1 MPAPAV
7 VRRTITAYTL
17 LMPGDRV
24 LKGLALR
31 LLAIFF
37 LSTMSALV
45 KLAETRGASLPE
57 TMFWRQFCALPVVLA
72 FVAAGPGLAS
82 LKTTR
87 FKGHLARSMVGLVGM
102 VFTFGAV
109 LLLPL
114 AEATTF
120 QFTVPIFATLLG
132 ALVLREA
139 TGWQR
144 WSAVLVGFIGV
155 LIVVQPGSSHV
166 PLFGAIVGLL
176 AALFVAIVA
185 ILLRQLRDEPA
196 GTTVFWFSTLTLPFI
211 AIGYAFELR
220 GHDWLTWVN
229 LVAIGLVGGMG
240 QIALT
245 AASRAAPVAA
255 VVPMDYSGL
264 VWATLYGFVLFG
276 VLPTPMTWVGA
287 PVIILSGLF
296 IVWREHRLGRQ
307 KVRSAVA
314 EDD

>member
-1 MPAPAV
+1 
-7 VRRTITAYTL
+7 
-17 LMPGDRV
+17 MPGDRV
-24 LKGLALR
+24 LRGLALR

-57 TMFWRQFCALPVVLA
+57 TMFYRQLCALPVVLA
-72 FVAAGPGLAS
+72 FVMAGPGLRS
-82 LKTTR
+82 LRTTR
-87 FKGHLARSMVGLVGM
+87 FTRHLTRSMVGLVGM

-120 QFTVPIFATLLG
+120 QFTVPIFATILG

-144 WSAVLVGFIGV
+144 WGAVLVGFVGV
-155 LIVVQPGSSHV
+155 LVVVQPGSAHI
-166 PLFGAIVGLL
+166 PLFGAFVGLT
-176 AALFVAIVA
+176 AALFVALVA
-185 ILLRQLRDEPA
+185 IALRQLRDEPA
-196 GTTVFWFSTLTLPFI
+196 GTTVFWFSVLTLPFI
-211 AIGYAFELR
+211 AIGYAFDLR
-220 GHDWLTWVN
+220 SHDWLTWVN
-229 LVAIGLVGGMG
+229 LIAIGVVGGMG

-245 AASRAAPVAA
+245 AASRHAPVAA

-264 VWATLYGFVLFG
+264 IWATLYGFVLFG

-287 PVIILSGLF
+287 PIIIASGLF

-307 KVRSAVA
+307 RVRSAVE
-314 EDD
+314 ED

>member
-1 MPAPAV
+1 
-7 VRRTITAYTL
+7 
-17 LMPGDRV
+17 MPGDHI
-24 LKGLALR
+24 LSGLALR

-37 LSTMSALV
+37 LSTMSALI

-57 TMFWRQFCALPVVLA
+57 TMFFRQACALPIVLA
-72 FVAAGPGLAS
+72 FVAAGPGLGS
-82 LKTTR
+82 LRTAR

-132 ALVLREA
+132 ALVLREP

-144 WSAVLVGFIGV
+144 WSAVLVGFVGV
-155 LIVVQPGSSHV
+155 LIVAQPGSSHV

-176 AALFVAIVA
+176 AALFVAVVA

-196 GTTVFWFSTLTLPFI
+196 GTTVFWFSTLTLPII
-211 AIGYAFELR
+211 AVAYAFDLR
-220 GHDWLTWVN
+220 GHDWLTWLV
-229 LVAIGLVGGMG
+229 LVAIGVVGGMG

-245 AASRAAPVAA
+245 AASRAAPVAV

-264 VWATLYGFVLFG
+264 LWATIYGFLLFG

-287 PVIILSGLF
+287 PVIIASGLF

-307 KVRSAVA
+307 KVRAMVE
-314 EDD
+314 ED

>member
-1 MPAPAV
+1 
-7 VRRTITAYTL
+7 
-17 LMPGDRV
+17 MPGDRV
-24 LKGLALR
+24 MKGLALR

-72 FVAAGPGLAS
+72 FVAAGPGLGS
-82 LKTTR
+82 LRTTR

-120 QFTVPIFATLLG
+120 QFTVPIFATILG
-132 ALVLREA
+132 ALVLREP

-144 WSAVLVGFIGV
+144 WGAVLVGFAGV
-155 LIVVQPGSSHV
+155 LIVAQPGGSHV

-176 AALFVAIVA
+176 AALFVAVVA

-211 AIGYAFELR
+211 GFAYVFDLR
-220 GHDWLTWVN
+220 AHDWLTWVN
-229 LVAIGLVGGMG
+229 LIGIGLVGGMG

-245 AASRAAPVAA
+245 AASRHAPVAA

-264 VWATLYGFVLFG
+264 VWATLYGFAMFG

-287 PVIILSGLF
+287 PVIIASGLF

-307 KVRSAVA
+307 RIRAVA
-314 EDD
+314 EEE

>member
-1 MPAPAV
+1 
-7 VRRTITAYTL
+7 
-17 LMPGDRV
+17 MPGDRV
-24 LKGLALR
+24 MKGLALR

-72 FVAAGPGLAS
+72 FVAAGPGLGS
-82 LKTTR
+82 LRTKR

-120 QFTVPIFATLLG
+120 QFTVPIFATILG
-132 ALVLREA
+132 ALVLREP

-144 WSAVLVGFIGV
+144 WAAVLVGFAGV
-155 LIVVQPGSSHV
+155 LIVAQPGGSHV

-176 AALFVAIVA
+176 AALFVAVVA

-211 AIGYAFELR
+211 GVAYLFDLR
-220 GHDWLTWVN
+220 AHDWLTWVN
-229 LVAIGLVGGMG
+229 LIGIGLVGGMG

-245 AASRAAPVAA
+245 AASRHAPVAA

-264 VWATLYGFVLFG
+264 VWATLYGFAMFG

-287 PVIILSGLF
+287 PVIIASGLF

-307 KVRSAVA
+307 RIRAVV
-314 EDD
+314 EEE

>member
-1 MPAPAV
+1 
-7 VRRTITAYTL
+7 
-17 LMPGDRV
+17 MPGDRI

-57 TMFWRQFCALPVVLA
+57 TMFYRQLCALPIVLG
-72 FVAAGPGLAS
+72 FVAAGPGLRS
-82 LKTTR
+82 LRTTR
-87 FKGHLARSMVGLVGM
+87 IKGHLTRSMIGLVGM

-132 ALVLREA
+132 ALVLREP

-144 WSAVLVGFIGV
+144 WSAVLLGFVGV
-155 LIVVQPGSSHV
+155 LVVAQPGSAHV
-166 PLFGAIVGLL
+166 PLFGAFVGLM
-176 AALFVAIVA
+176 AALFVALVA
-185 ILLRQLRDEPA
+185 IALRQLRDEPA

-211 AIGYAFELR
+211 ATAYAFNIR
-220 GHDWLTWVN
+220 SHDWLTWAN
-229 LVAIGLVGGMG
+229 LIAIGMVGGMG

-245 AASRAAPVAA
+245 AASRSAPVAA

-264 VWATLYGFVLFG
+264 LWATIYGWLLFG
-276 VLPTPMTWVGA
+276 VLPTPMTWAGA
-287 PVIILSGLF
+287 PIIIISGLF

-307 KVRSAVA
+307 KVRSMVE
-314 EDD
+314 ED

>member
-1 MPAPAV
+1 
-7 VRRTITAYTL
+7 
-17 LMPGDRV
+17 MPGDRV

-57 TMFWRQFCALPVVLA
+57 TMFYRQLCALPIVLA
-72 FVAAGPGLAS
+72 FVAAGPGLRS
-82 LKTTR
+82 LRTTR
-87 FKGHLARSMVGLVGM
+87 IKGHLTRSMIGLVGM

-132 ALVLREA
+132 ALVLREP

-144 WSAVLVGFIGV
+144 WSAVLVGFVGV
-155 LIVVQPGSSHV
+155 LVVAQPGSSHV
-166 PLFGAIVGLL
+166 PLFGAFVGLM
-176 AALFVAIVA
+176 AALFVALVA
-185 ILLRQLRDEPA
+185 IALRQLRDEPA

-211 AIGYAFELR
+211 ATAYAFNIR
-220 GHDWLTWVN
+220 SHDWLTWAN
-229 LVAIGLVGGMG
+229 LIAIGIVGGMG

-264 VWATLYGFVLFG
+264 LWATLWGWALFG
-276 VLPTPMTWVGA
+276 VWPGAMTWVGA
-287 PVIILSGLF
+287 PLIVASGLY
-296 IVWREHRLGRQ
+296 IVWREQRLARGIA
-307 KVRSAVA
+307 RSAPAVS
-314 EDD
+314 D

>member
-1 MPAPAV
+1 
-7 VRRTITAYTL
+7 
-17 LMPGDRV
+17 MPGDRV
-24 LKGLALR
+24 MKGLALR

-72 FVAAGPGLAS
+72 FVAAGPGLGS
-82 LKTTR
+82 LRTTR

-120 QFTVPIFATLLG
+120 QFTVPIFATILG
-132 ALVLREA
+132 ALVLREP
-139 TGWQR
+139 TRWQR
-144 WSAVLVGFIGV
+144 WGAVLVGFAGV
-155 LIVVQPGSSHV
+155 LIVAQPGGSHV
-166 PLFGAIVGLL
+166 PLFGAVVGLL
-176 AALFVAIVA
+176 AALFVAVVA

-211 AIGYAFELR
+211 GVAYVFDLR
-220 GHDWLTWVN
+220 AHDWLTWVN
-229 LVAIGLVGGMG
+229 LIGIGLVGGMG

-245 AASRAAPVAA
+245 AASRHAPVAA

-264 VWATLYGFVLFG
+264 VWATLYGFAMFG

-287 PVIILSGLF
+287 PVIIASGLF

-307 KVRSAVA
+307 RIRAVV
-314 EDD
+314 EEE

>member
-1 MPAPAV
+1 
-7 VRRTITAYTL
+7 
-17 LMPGDRV
+17 MPGDRV
-24 LKGLALR
+24 MKGLALR

-72 FVAAGPGLAS
+72 FVAAGPGLGS
-82 LKTTR
+82 LRTTR

-120 QFTVPIFATLLG
+120 QFTVPIFATILG
-132 ALVLREA
+132 ALVLREP

-144 WSAVLVGFIGV
+144 WGAVLVGFAGV
-155 LIVVQPGSSHV
+155 LIVAQPGGSHV

-176 AALFVAIVA
+176 AALFVAVVA

-211 AIGYAFELR
+211 GVAYVFDLR
-220 GHDWLTWVN
+220 AHDWLTWVN
-229 LVAIGLVGGMG
+229 LIGIGLVGGMG

-245 AASRAAPVAA
+245 AASRHAPVAA

-264 VWATLYGFVLFG
+264 VWATLYGFAMFG

-287 PVIILSGLF
+287 PVIIASGLF

-307 KVRSAVA
+307 RIRAVV
-314 EDD
+314 EEE

>member
-1 MPAPAV
+1 
-7 VRRTITAYTL
+7 
-17 LMPGDRV
+17 MPGDRV
-24 LKGLALR
+24 MKGLALR

-72 FVAAGPGLAS
+72 FVAAGPGLGS
-82 LKTTR
+82 LRTTR

-120 QFTVPIFATLLG
+120 QFTVPIFATILG
-132 ALVLREA
+132 ALVLREP

-144 WSAVLVGFIGV
+144 WGAVLVGFAGV
-155 LIVVQPGSSHV
+155 LIVAQPGGSHV

-176 AALFVAIVA
+176 AALFVAVVA

-211 AIGYAFELR
+211 GVAYLFDLR
-220 GHDWLTWVN
+220 AHDWLTWVN
-229 LVAIGLVGGMG
+229 LIGIGLVGGMG

-245 AASRAAPVAA
+245 AASRHAPVAA

-264 VWATLYGFVLFG
+264 VWATLYGFAMFG

-287 PVIILSGLF
+287 PVIIASGLF

-307 KVRSAVA
+307 RIRAVV
-314 EDD
+314 EEE